1 MEIRM
6 KRNRVSFLA
15 IAALAAI
22 QAGAGTAADGQQ
34 AFNNSCRTCHTIK
47 QGDNRLGPSLFG
59 VVGRSAGTLSGYR
72 FSAAMESSGVIWDE
86 TSLDKFIAE
95 PEAVING
102 NAMKPY
108 GGLSDAAQRKAIID
122 YLKEN
127 G

>member
-6 KRNRVSFLA
+6 KRNRLSFLA
-15 IAALAAI
+15 VVALTTI
-22 QAGAGTAADGQQ
+22 QAGASTAADGQQ

-47 QGDNRLGPSLFG
+47 QADNRLGPSLFG
-59 VVGRSAGTLSGYR
+59 VVGRKAGTLPEYR
-72 FSAAMESSGVIWDE
+72 FSPAMENSGVTWDE
-86 TSLDKFIAE
+86 TNLDKFIAE

-108 GGLSDAAQRKAIID
+108 GGLSDVAQRKAIID